1 MADDRREDRLGPGG
15 SAGAAPRP
23 LERSSRAS
31 RTIPIGDALEPHGV
45 LGAATPHSTRVLLA
59 DDHRLLRSGLR
70 HLLGLATDL
79 LVQAEADSGDA
90 ALAIL
95 GQQHIDVVVM
105 DLSMPGLSGIA
116 LIRKIKQE
124 HPQAAVLVL
133 TMHAE
138 EHYALDAFRAGANGY
153 LTKDVAADELVNA
166 IRKVAT
172 GGAYVTPA
180 LAERLALDLNRH
192 RAGPPHLLLS
202 EREFAVFRWIVEG
215 RRLTEIAQA
224 MGLSVKTVSTHKSH
238 VLEKMQVLSS
248 AELVRYAMHH
258 GLFGSALT

>member
-1 MADDRREDRLGPGG
+1 MFSDHEEILSGVTIPSPQGQTIQKSSWGG
-15 SAGAAPRP
+15 QGTHSAGVHAPVP
-23 LERSSRAS
+23 DMDSP
-31 RTIPIGDALEPHGV
+31 TV
-45 LGAATPHSTRVLLA
+45 AATKVLLV
-59 DDHRLLRSGLR
+59 DDHRLLRAGLR
-70 HLLGLATDL
+70 HLLGLASDL
-79 LVQAEADSGDA
+79 LVQAEADGGLA

-95 GQQHIDVVVM
+95 GQQHIDVAVV

-116 LIRKIKQE
+116 LVQKMKAE
-124 HPQAAVLVL
+124 HPQVALLVL

-138 EHYALDAFRAGANGY
+138 EHYAVDAFRAGANGY

-166 IRKVAT
+166 IRKVAS

-180 LAERLALDLNRH
+180 LAERLALDLNR
-192 RAGPPHLLLS
+192 RRTGPPHLLLS

-215 RRLTEIAQA
+215 RRLTEIADA

-238 VLEKMQVLSS
+238 ILEKMQLVSS

-258 GLFGSALT
+258 GLFGAALA